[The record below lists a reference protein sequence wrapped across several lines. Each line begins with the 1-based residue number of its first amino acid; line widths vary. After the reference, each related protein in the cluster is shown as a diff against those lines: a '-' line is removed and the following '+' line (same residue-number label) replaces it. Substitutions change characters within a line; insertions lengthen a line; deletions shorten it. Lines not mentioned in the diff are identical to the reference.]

1 MVEID
6 ISSDLAA
13 VTEQIQKGIEELQ
26 ELDGKRQTLA
36 QQIQNLNGVAM
47 YLRGR
52 KPLTLKNHHFHRGM
66 EILTI
71 RRPNA
76 NYVWT
81 ISRFNLCFR
90 WK

>member
-6 ISSDLAA
+6 INSDLAA

-47 YLRGR
+47 YLRG
-52 KPLTLKNHHFHRGM
+52 K
-66 EILTI
+66 EA
-71 RRPNA
+71 PNPEE
-76 NYVWT
+76 T
-81 ISRFNLCFR
+81 PFSPGDGDTDD
-90 WK
+90 KET

>member
-1 MVEID
+1 MAEID

-47 YLRGR
+47 YLRG
-52 KPLTLKNHHFHRGM
+52 KEAPETGPLSAGEGDTDDK
-66 EILTI
+66 ET
-71 RRPNA
+71 
-76 NYVWT
+76 
-81 ISRFNLCFR
+81 
-90 WK
+90 